1 MSTALLRTFLIA
13 LKKVIMFENTFSLMK
28 IENLRLSDVDI
39 FEPLADMLFL
49 CVFFDA

>member
-13 LKKVIMFENTFSLMK
+13 LKKVIMFENTFF
-28 IENLRLSDVDI
+28 ENLRLSDVDI